1 MLSSSE
7 ASAAASSSASTD
19 SSSFVSTT
27 LPLSSSE
34 VDSSTTVSVDLLEDF
49 LVFLGFSSTVSVT
62 SVDVSTATSAACST
76 TLFSVVSFAIGGLLK
91 SFLSLSI

>member
-19 SSSFVSTT
+19 SSSFSSTT
-27 LPLSSSE
+27 LPSLSSE
-34 VDSSTTVSVDLLEDF
+34 VDSSATGSVDFLEDF

-62 SVDVSTATSAACST
+62 SCVTSDDVSTATSAACST
-76 TLFSVVSFAIGGLLK
+76 TTFSVVSFA
-91 SFLSLSI
+91 FYTRQ